1 MMSRSR
7 HFSVGRVVI
16 FIILVAGFFIAQG
29 SEKIPDGAAGGDSF
43 SGPAPATRPSGNLLT
58 VSSFNMNGGVGKD
71 DNILNLD
78 RTADDLRARPS
89 DLIGLQE
96 VHGAKFL
103 SGKDQAQILGEK
115 LSMPWLFA
123 PVEKQW
129 WHDSF
134 GDGALTTLPITHWQR
149 FPLANPGGDS
159 NREILILT
167 LQFQDKP
174 LHVLITHLERRDE
187 AERAVELKTV
197 IDLFESFQEP
207 VILLGDLNANTSDP
221 QIQALRKLPGLADPV
236 GAAADAKNFP
246 TIDWI
251 FARGLK
257 GVDAGFTDNGASDH
271 PVAWATFSA
280 P

>member
-1 MMSRSR
+1 MIRSR
-7 HFSVGRVVI
+7 HFSVSRVALFLVLVI
-16 FIILVAGFFIAQG
+16 AFFIVQENG
-29 SEKIPDGAAGGDSF
+29 KIPDGAAGGDAF
-43 SGPAPATRPSGNLLT
+43 NGPAPASRPSGNLLT
-58 VSSFNMNGGVGKD
+58 VSTFNMNGGVGGT

-78 RTADDLRARPS
+78 RTADALRAHPS

-96 VHGAKFL
+96 VHGARYIF
-103 SGKDQAQILGEK
+103 GEDEAQILGEK
-115 LSMPWLFA
+115 LSLPWLFA

-134 GDGALTTLPITHWQR
+134 GDGALTSLPITHWQR

-159 NREILILT
+159 NRELLILT
-167 LQFQDKP
+167 LQFNGQP
-174 LHVLITHLERRDE
+174 LHVMITHLERRDE
-187 AERAVELKTV
+187 AERATELKTV

-207 VILLGDLNANTSDP
+207 VILMGDLNANTSDP

-257 GVDAGFTDNGASDH
+257 GVDGGFTDNGASDH
-271 PVAWATFSA
+271 PVAWATFAA